1 MIARSVTSVAV
12 PSPQWLGADLY
23 RWDAWSDGGQQ
34 SHAVTAPASGTATYT
49 ATFASVATGDINLA
63 GVDVIGDHTS
73 EAPAGTG
80 GAYRV
85 VAARTGTAKS
95 VRLYVDATSQAGEL
109 VLALYGE
116 QANGEPGA
124 LLGAGS
130 VDGPAAGAWNAVALD
145 RDVALVAGKPYWI
158 GLLNPAG
165 SGGTLR
171 WRDRV
176 DYLWT
181 AERVSLGTTLTAL
194 PPWWES
200 RESWW
205 DGPLSA
211 SAWGVPGSAATPT
224 PSPTPTATPA
234 PEPEPFVASTPP
246 PPVTQPSDLPR
257 GPVGVLELQRP
268 RSAGTR
274 RPRAGTQ
281 GS

>member
-1 MIARSVTSVAV
+1 M
-12 PSPQWLGADLY
+12 
-23 RWDAWSDGGQQ
+23 
-34 SHAVTAPASGTATYT
+34 
-49 ATFASVATGDINLA
+49 
-63 GVDVIGDHTS
+63 
-73 EAPAGTG
+73 
-80 GAYRV
+80 
-85 VAARTGTAKS
+85 
-95 VRLYVDATSQAGEL
+95 
-109 VLALYGE
+109 LALYDE
-116 QANGEPGA
+116 RTDGEPGA

-145 RDVALVAGKPYWI
+145 RDVAVVAGKPYWI

-211 SAWGVPGSAATPT
+211 SAWGATEARRPTPT
-224 PSPTPTATPA
+224 PTPTPTATPIRDARAVPAA
-234 PEPEPFVASTPP
+234 PALAPP
-246 PPVTQPSDLPR
+246 PAAVPPRPSGPVATWSFDDR
-257 GPVGVLELQRP
+257 GPLGA
-268 RSAGTR
+268 SA
-274 RPRAGTQ
+274 AGSSSTAAA
-281 GS
+281 